1 MKKDKG
7 RTKQQQI
14 LAPKSVIQKK
24 QRPQSILQTALQTQ
38 AELKDVDG
46 LKNFAEQQI
55 GGLNQLLEDYCNKST
70 TKLNENTA
78 TFEKMMEDD
87 FNKVVDVIKEA
98 DKLWAVMKEEYD
110 EYMGQ
115 MDSKIQTFQKNFKK
129 YEAQFLKEIADIKKG
144 ASEQLDCLQ
153 QKLHIK

>member
-1 MKKDKG
+1 MWTASRILRSSRQED
-7 RTKQQQI
+7 QI
-14 LAPKSVIQKK
+14 SYQKITVINL
-24 QRPQSILQTALQTQ
+24 PQSLTKIQQR
-38 AELKDVDG
+38 LK
-46 LKNFAEQQI
+46 
-55 GGLNQLLEDYCNKST
+55 
-70 TKLNENTA
+70 
-78 TFEKMMEDD
+78 KMMEDD